1 MELITV
7 REVAMIVN
15 KTPSMIYYLANVK
28 GIFTKY
34 PTGLPASPGAAIY
47 MLDKNEVV
55 SYFENKEPRK
65 DYNTFLGTT
74 SVFVEEEE
82 YVSIRRASILL
93 DLSEGRIRYLTRKY
107 SVKTTKVLSPPNR
120 GRKSKVVHSL
130 ICLKEMKKISETEF
144 KIMELKSSLP
154 ERIR

>member
-1 MELITV
+1 MKLIKV
-7 REVAMIVN
+7 NEAAMLVD
-15 KTPSMIYYLANVK
+15 KTPSYIYYLVNVK
-28 GIFTKY
+28 GVFTRY
-34 PTGLPASPGAAIY
+34 PTGLPSGSLEGMY
-47 MLDKNEVV
+47 LLDKNEVV

-93 DLSEGRIRYLTRKY
+93 GLPERRIRYLTKKY
-107 SVKTTKVLSPPNR
+107 SVKTTEVLSPR

-130 ICLKEMKKISETEF
+130 ICLAEMKEISETEF

-154 ERIR
+154 ERLR

>member
-1 MELITV
+1 M
-7 REVAMIVN
+7 RKVATIVN

-34 PTGLPASPGAAIY
+34 PTGLPASSGAIY

-55 SYFENKEPRK
+55 SYFGNKEPRK
-65 DYNTFLGTT
+65 DYGTFLGTT

-93 DLSEGRIRYLTRKY
+93 DLPEGRIRYLTRKY
-107 SVKTTKVLSPPNR
+107 SVKTTKVVSPR
-120 GRKSKVVHSL
+120 GRKTKVAHSL
-130 ICLKEMKKISETEF
+130 ISLSEIKKINEVESKITE
-144 KIMELKSSLP
+144 LRSSLP
-154 ERIR
+154 RETR

>member
-1 MELITV
+1 
-7 REVAMIVN
+7 MIVN

-34 PTGLPASPGAAIY
+34 PTGLPSSSGAIY

-74 SVFVEEEE
+74 SVIVEGEE

-93 DLSEGRIRYLTRKY
+93 GLPEGRIRYLTRKY
-107 SVKTTKVLSPPNR
+107 SVKTTKVLAPR

-130 ICLKEMKKISETEF
+130 ICLAEIKEISEIEF
-144 KIMELKSSLP
+144 KIVELKSSLP
-154 ERIR
+154 ERTR

>member
-7 REVAMIVN
+7 RKVAMIVN
-15 KTPSMIYYLANVK
+15 KTPSMIYYLANIK

-34 PTGLPASPGAAIY
+34 PTGLPPSPGAPIY
-47 MLDKNEVV
+47 MLNKNEVV

-107 SVKTTKVLSPPNR
+107 SIKTTKVLSPR

-130 ICLKEMKKISETEF
+130 ICLKEMKEISEIEF

-154 ERIR
+154 ERLR

>member
-1 MELITV
+1 M
-7 REVAMIVN
+7 REVATIVN
-15 KTPSMIYYLANVK
+15 KTTSMIYYLANVK

-34 PTGLPASPGAAIY
+34 PTGLPASSGNAIY

-65 DYNTFLGTT
+65 YYGTFLGST

-82 YVSIRRASILL
+82 YVSIRRASILMGL
-93 DLSEGRIRYLTRKY
+93 PEGRIRYLTRKY
-107 SVKTTKVLSPPNR
+107 SVKTTKVLSPR

-130 ICLKEMKKISETEF
+130 ICLAEIKEISETEF

-154 ERIR
+154 ERLR